1 MINAKGEG
9 PQRTWSLTFTKPG
22 MYPHWCLI
30 HYDPASPA
38 SSMGGVVEVLPRLA
52 AARVYHVQSGYDN
65 GTRKEGALAFFP
77 ERLSIHVGDTV
88 IWSPGFH
95 NVAFGPPAVLAQMHA
110 GFVVPQPQKQG
121 PPLLTLNP
129 RVVYPSGGQTY
140 DGTGV
145 VNSGLLIAPK
155 PHPFALTFTKPGTYH
170 YQCSIHHGMEGTITV
185 LPADQ

>member
-1 MINAKGEG
+1 M
-9 PQRTWSLTFTKPG
+9 
-22 MYPHWCLI
+22 
-30 HYDPASPA
+30 
-38 SSMGGVVEVLPRLA
+38 
-52 AARVYHVQSGYDN
+52 
-65 GTRKEGALAFFP
+65 
-77 ERLSIHVGDTV
+77 
-88 IWSPGFH
+88 
-95 NVAFGPPAVLAQMHA
+95 AFGPPAVLAQMHA